1 MKGIFITFEGPEG
14 CGKTTQSKLLADLL
28 ASMGYNVVLTHE
40 PGGTNIGEKIRKM
53 LLDPQNGE
61 MLPFSELFLFLA
73 SRYQLVNE
81 LIEKQLEAG
90 NIVICSRYTDATL
103 AYQGY
108 GRGLD
113 INILNQLNDIATNK
127 IYPDLTILLDMNPES
142 GLVRVKERIE
152 NKKENIVI
160 PMEKDRIEEERI
172 EFHTRVREGYLDLCR
187 KYPARIK
194 RIDADDTLENVQA
207 KVKELV
213 IDVLEKV

>member
-28 ASMGYNVVLTHE
+28 ASMGYNVILTHE

-61 MLPFSELFLFLA
+61 MLPFCELFLFLA

-81 LIEKQLEAG
+81 IIKKQLDSG

-108 GRGLD
+108 GRGIDL
-113 INILNQLNDIATNK
+113 NILKRLNDVATCG
-127 IYPDLTILLDMNPES
+127 IYPDLTILLDMEPES
-142 GLVRVKERIE
+142 GLMRINERIE
-152 NKKENIVI
+152 PKKETLIASV
-160 PMEKDRIEEERI
+160 EKDRIEEEQI
-172 EFHTRVREGYLDLCR
+172 EFHKKVREGYLDLLL
-187 KYPARIK
+187 KDPERIK
-194 RIDADDTLENVQA
+194 KIDADDTMENVQA

-213 IDVLEKV
+213 IDVLEKI

>member
-28 ASMGYNVVLTHE
+28 ASMGYNVILTHE

-53 LLDPQNGE
+53 LLDHQNGE
-61 MLPFSELFLFLA
+61 MLPFCELFLFLA

-81 LIEKQLEAG
+81 IIKKQLDSG

-108 GRGLD
+108 GRGIDL
-113 INILNQLNDIATNK
+113 NILKRLNDVATCG
-127 IYPDLTILLDMNPES
+127 IYPDLTILLDMEPES
-142 GLVRVKERIE
+142 GLMRINERIE
-152 NKKENIVI
+152 PKKETLIASV
-160 PMEKDRIEEERI
+160 EKDRIEEEQI
-172 EFHTRVREGYLDLCR
+172 EFHKKVREGYLDLLL
-187 KYPARIK
+187 KDPERIK
-194 RIDADDTLENVQA
+194 KIDADDTMENVQA

-213 IDVLEKV
+213 IDVLEKI